1 MDDNTTLLLMMLIF
15 GIINIAI
22 VVSENWKNK

>member
-1 MDDNTTLLLMMLIF
+1 MDDNTALLLMMLIF

-22 VVSENWKNK
+22 VVSENWRNK

>member
-22 VVSENWKNK
+22 VVSENWRNK

>member
-1 MDDNTTLLLMMLIF
+1 MDDDTTLLLMMLIF

-22 VVSENWKNK
+22 VVSENWRNK